1 MFDYSILSD
10 DYTRILSE
18 TFRDFLETFP
28 KDLQAL
34 ASWARGLP
42 SAMEILSL
50 SVIATRL
57 PVRHEHRVI
66 AGDKVRLT
74 FLEEV
79 TSLQASNNYCF
90 FSTFSR
96 VRSSCFVTV
105 KKSTAWRPVVEE
117 SIRCTRRNTH
127 V

>member
-74 FLEEV
+74 FFEEV

-90 FSTFSR
+90 SFDFFTGSLFMF
-96 VRSSCFVTV
+96 CNG
-105 KKSTAWRPVVEE
+105 KKNRLLGGPSWRNRLDARGE
-117 SIRCTRRNTH
+117 TH